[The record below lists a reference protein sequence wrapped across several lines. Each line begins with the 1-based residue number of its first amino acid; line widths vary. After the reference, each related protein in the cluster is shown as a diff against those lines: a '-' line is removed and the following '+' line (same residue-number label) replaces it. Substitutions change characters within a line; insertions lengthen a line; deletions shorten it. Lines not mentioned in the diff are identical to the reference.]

1 VPLFFVAAH
10 LLAMLFFLILP
21 LISAQIAREI
31 QFRCAISDEP
41 APTGCAFH
49 WISPDGSSLYVGSAA
64 TGAPYEVSSFVGH
77 SFQILQEGGGASGE
91 IVSEFVVPPLGEGE
105 DAADL
110 LQVVVTRSVGACPVD
125 GAQSE
130 ILTFPGFE
138 ICGPSSA
145 VYVND
150 GLDRVVLGRD
160 QREDDTRAAN
170 EARRVHLNLNQP
182 HKVPRFTTEGFAL
195 RRMPDNLHAM
205 LLQHVRRQFE
215 RQIVEP
221 WPKGDSYVN
230 FWETPTTMMYL
241 QPGQQKLIN
250 EALKP
255 ILEEWI
261 RNYTQYYDGDKELKP
276 TSCYGVRMYKKGN
289 FLRHHVDRVQTHAVS
304 AILHI
309 DSHALAQPWPLEIW
323 DHDRVLHRFNLTAGD
338 MVLYE
343 SASCIHGRPSRLV
356 AASDD
361 AWYANSFVHFAPK
374 NDWNFEFM

>member
-1 VPLFFVAAH
+1 MHVGDSP
-10 LLAMLFFLILP
+10 P
-21 LISAQIAREI
+21 GGDYEIS
-31 QFRCAISDEP
+31 S
-41 APTGCAFH
+41 
-49 WISPDGSSLYVGSAA
+49 Y
-64 TGAPYEVSSFVGH
+64 VGH
-77 SFQILQEGGGASGE
+77 SFQIIQAGGSASGE
-91 IVSEFVVPPLGEGE
+91 IVAEYEVPPVAEGE
-105 DAADL
+105 DPR
-110 LQVVVTRSVGACPVD
+110 VPVTHVVTRSMGSCAVD
-125 GAQSE
+125 GPQSE

-138 ICGPSSA
+138 LCGPPSA

-160 QREDDTRAAN
+160 KSEDDIRAAN

-195 RRMPDNLHAM
+195 RKMPENVHAM
-205 LLQHVRRQFE
+205 LQQHVRRQFE
-215 RQIVEP
+215 RQVVEP

-241 QPGQQKLIN
+241 QPSQQKLIN
-250 EALKP
+250 DALKP

-261 RNYTQYYDGDKELKP
+261 RGYDQYYSGDKELKP
-276 TSCYGVRMYKKGN
+276 TSCYGVRLYKEHN

-309 DSHALAQPWPLEIW
+309 DSHGLAQPWPLEIW
-323 DHDRVLHRFNLTAGD
+323 DHERVLHRFNLTAGD

-356 AASDD
+356 ASSDD